1 MPDSINPYIA
11 GNPVTGPEMFFGRAD
26 VFAFVRQALVGK
38 HRDNV
43 IILFGQRRT
52 GKTSVLYQMSRHLG
66 ARYVCVLLDL
76 HGLAL
81 EGLDGFLWEL
91 ANSIARTLRRDY
103 RIELTPPPRAAFQ
116 SSPRSQ
122 FENVFLNQ
130 VWAALGDRHLLL
142 MLDEAIR
149 LQEQVQAGKLEPEV
163 FEYLRYLMQH
173 FPRLNFLF
181 ALGDGLEGMTKEYAF
196 LFSVGLYKK
205 ISFLERDAAL
215 KLITQ
220 PVQNSYAVDP
230 AAQARI
236 LQITGAH
243 PYYTQL
249 LCHGLF
255 QRWQHTRTSLL
266 GVADIDAVVDE
277 AVERGLAVLKHTW
290 EESSPAE
297 KAVLAGAAAAMR
309 PSNTGTSPGDPTN
322 IKRAASAQE
331 IAAALKLQDI
341 QLPPEETGQA
351 YKSLRARDIL
361 TGTDPYRF
369 TVDLQRLWINKYE
382 RVEWVRDELAEA
394 LKKWTGAARPPILPA
409 PRFSMPEYPTIKTG
423 GGGRRSPNRAW
434 LWGGGIVVLLLFVLA
449 ALLGPRFLAGTQQ
462 QLTPTQVAVVSPT
475 RTATRPLP
483 TPTNTLPPPTP
494 TRNAA
499 AAETANTS
507 LPEPTLEF
515 GKGVQI
521 VFTRGTPGCSSL
533 GLMNLDDG
541 KLLTFNPFPNNEE
554 PAWSPDGRL
563 FVASTGDCQ
572 NTEYRLTMFDAETGE
587 TIPIETACKMA
598 IDPDW
603 GDDDRIYFACGSRA
617 GNGQLYSVNPNG
629 TDLRDLGISARRPT
643 LSPDGRYLAYMQQER
658 DDVWRIWVAE
668 LNEAGVLVNPKQ
680 MPFPQVL
687 GGVFAR
693 QPKWNSDGTRLYFNV
708 TDQTSLQAM
717 ALASVELATGS
728 TNLSFITPDT
738 NTPFVRPVC
747 GKNNVCVA
755 SGANGGLWLLEDVGG
770 ALIPKRQLTFGE
782 EYGADVFP

>member
-1 MPDSINPYIA
+1 MPEFVNPYIA
-11 GNPVTGPEMFFGRAD
+11 GNPVTSPEMFFGRED
-26 VFAFVRQALVGK
+26 VFAFVRQALIGK

-43 IILFGQRRT
+43 IILYGQRRT
-52 GKTSVLYQMSRHLG
+52 GKTSALYQMSRHLG

-91 ANSIARTLRRDY
+91 ANSIARSLRRDY
-103 RIELTPPPRAAFQ
+103 RIELAPPPRAAFQ

-130 VWAALGDRHLLL
+130 VRTALGDRRLLL

-220 PVQNSYAVDP
+220 PVQMLYEVEP
-230 AAQARI
+230 AARERI
-236 LQITGAH
+236 LHITGAQ

-255 QRWQHTRTSLL
+255 QRWQHTRTRAIQV
-266 GVADIDAVVDE
+266 GDVNAVVDE
-277 AVERGLAVLKHTW
+277 ALERGLAVLKHTW
-290 EESSPAE
+290 EESSPSE
-297 KAVLAGAAAAMR
+297 KAILSGAAAAMR
-309 PSNTGTSPGDPTN
+309 QTN
-322 IKRAASAQE
+322 NGASADD
-331 IAAALKLQDI
+331 IARALKAQDI
-341 QLPPEETGQA
+341 TLPPEEVGQA
-351 YKSLRARDIL
+351 YKSLLARDIL
-361 TGTDPYRF
+361 AGADPYRF

-382 RVEWVRDELAEA
+382 RVEWVRDELADA
-394 LKKWTGAARPPILPA
+394 LKAWTSAARTAGAALPP
-409 PRFSMPEYPTIKTG
+409 PRFTMPEYPTIKHAPA
-423 GGGRRSPNRAW
+423 RRSPTNA
-434 LWGGGIVVLLLFVLA
+434 LVWGVGGLAAVVLLVLA
-449 ALLGPRFLAGTQQ
+449 ALYFAPQFFVAAPQR
-462 QLTPTQVAVVSPT
+462 TPSQVAFE
-475 RTATRPLP
+475 P
-483 TPTNTLPPPTP
+483 TPTPTTARPTQTPPAPTHTPPRP
-494 TRNAA
+494 TTAA
-499 AAETANTS
+499 DAAPAVTVTA
-507 LPEPTLEF
+507 EPTTEF
-515 GKGVQI
+515 GTGVKI
-521 VFTRGTPGCSSL
+521 VFTRGTPGCSTI

-541 KLLTFNPFPNNEE
+541 TIQTYQPAPNNEE
-554 PAWSPDGRL
+554 PTWAPDGRL
-563 FVASTGDCQ
+563 FVASTGDCKNEQ
-572 NTEYRLTMFDAETGE
+572 YSLTIFDAETGDTLPLE
-587 TIPIETACKMA
+587 TNCSLA
-598 IDPDW
+598 IDPFW
-603 GDDDRIYFACGSRA
+603 GDDDRIYFACGPRT
-617 GNGQLYSVNPNG
+617 GNGDLFSVRSDG
-629 TDLRDLGISARRPT
+629 SDLRSLGISARRPT
-643 LSPDGRYLAYMQQER
+643 LSPDGKYLAYMRQEA
-658 DDVWRIWVAE
+658 DMWRIWVAE
-668 LNEAGVLVNPKQ
+668 FDAAGKLTNAKQ

-728 TNLSFITPDT
+728 TNVSFITPDA

-747 GKNNVCVA
+747 GKHNVCVA
-755 SGANGGLWLLEDVGG
+755 GSASGGLWLLEDVGG
-770 ALIPKRQLTFGE
+770 ALIPKHQLTFGE
-782 EYGADVFP
+782 EFGADVFP

>member
-1 MPDSINPYIA
+1 MPELINPYIA
-11 GNPVTGPEMFFGRAD
+11 GNPVTSPEMFFGRGD
-26 VFAFVRQALVGK
+26 VFAFVRQALIGK

-43 IILFGQRRT
+43 IILFGQRRA
-52 GKTSVLYQMSRHLG
+52 GKTSVLYQMNRQLG

-91 ANSIARTLRRDY
+91 ANSIARALRRDY

-130 VWAALGDRHLLL
+130 VWSALGDRHLLL

-220 PVQNSYAVDP
+220 PVQNSYAVEPD
-230 AAQARI
+230 AQERV
-236 LQITGAH
+236 LQITGGH

-255 QRWQHTRTSLL
+255 QRWLRTRAPVIQ
-266 GVADIDAVVDE
+266 VADVDAVVDE

-290 EESSPAE
+290 EESYPAE
-297 KAVLAGAAAAMR
+297 KAILSGAAAAMR
-309 PSNTGTSPGDPTN
+309 QPNAGNGAGTIVSNGARGATSAED
-322 IKRAASAQE
+322 
-331 IAAALKLQDI
+331 IARTLKGQDI
-341 QLPPEETGQA
+341 QLPADEAGQA
-351 YKSLRARDIL
+351 FKSLLARDIL
-361 TGTDPYRF
+361 AGTDPYRF

-382 RVEWVRDELAEA
+382 RVEWVRDELAES
-394 LKKWTGAARPPILPA
+394 LRKWTALARAAAPPP
-409 PRFSMPEYPTIKTG
+409 PRFSMPEYPTLKTPPA
-423 GGGRRSPNRAW
+423 RRSASPLVW
-434 LWGGGIVVLLLFVLA
+434 LGGIAIV
-449 ALLGPRFLAGTQQ
+449 ALLVILGAFFAAPQFFGLQPAVVVAPTP
-462 QLTPTQVAVVSPT
+462 PTQVAVEPT
-475 RTATRPLP
+475 QTATR
-483 TPTNTLPPPTP
+483 PPPTP
-494 TRNAA
+494 TRALPTPI
-499 AAETANTS
+499 AETVRGAATAEA
-507 LPEPTLEF
+507 EPTPEF
-515 GKGVQI
+515 GSGVKI
-521 VFTRGTPGCSSL
+521 VFTSGTPGCSTL
-533 GLMNLDDG
+533 GIMNLDDG
-541 KLLTFNPFPNNEE
+541 KTSNFNPSPNNEE
-554 PAWSPDGRL
+554 PTWSPDGRL

-572 NTEYRLTMFDAETGE
+572 NTQYGLTLFDAETGD
-587 TIPIETACKMA
+587 TIPVPLECATA
-598 IDPDW
+598 IDPSW
-603 GDDDRIYFACGSRA
+603 GEDDRIYFACGART
-617 GNGQLYSVNPNG
+617 GNGDLYSVNPDG
-629 TDLRDLGISARRPT
+629 SDLRALGISARRPT
-643 LSPDGRYLAYMQQER
+643 LSPDGKFIAYMRQEE
-658 DDVWRIWVAE
+658 DVWRIWVAE
-668 LNEAGVLVNPKQ
+668 LNAGGAAVNPTQ

-693 QPKWNSDGTRLYFNV
+693 QPRWNSDGTRLFFNV
-708 TDQTSLQAM
+708 TDQTSLAAI

-728 TNLSFITPDT
+728 TNVSFITPDT

-747 GKNNVCVA
+747 GKGNVCVA

-770 ALIPKRQLTFGE
+770 ALIPRRQLTFGE
-782 EYGADVFP
+782 EYGADVYP